1 MAVFWISCITYRM
14 AGWLDPGMENHPKHW
29 FTMPTAPTALC
40 KYVVALLLLY
50 TENFVYCYD
59 DKLLEVIACS

>member
-14 AGWLDPGMENHPKHW
+14 AGWLDPGMENG

-59 DKLLEVIACS
+59 DKPLEVIVYS